1 MYVYE
6 EVEVNW
12 TYCNHFTIYVY
23 RHDGVFKNCQK
34 NGIVG
39 YIEPLQNGIR
49 VVESLKVGFFPSVQ
63 IW

>member
-23 RHDGVFKNCQK
+23 QVMTVF
-34 NGIVG
+34 
-39 YIEPLQNGIR
+39 
-49 VVESLKVGFFPSVQ
+49 LKTVKKMELLVTSNPSKMAYVL
-63 IW
+63 